1 MCKNKPDQTHGTC
14 VHVEVNVT
22 KIVKYVC
29 ITGIAIVG
37 IIFGCSAWAAG
48 WMAFLF
54 WPRGTSWLLVP
65 FPRP

>member
-37 IIFGCSAWAAG
+37 IIFDCSAWAEVQKGNIGSSAE
-48 WMAFLF
+48 
-54 WPRGTSWLLVP
+54 
-65 FPRP
+65 